1 MMDTLV
7 QVCACLFALL
17 QVPVQAVRT
26 VLELEREQELLPEA
40 HAQLTKLRASSTRD
54 SKIKMSRDWRSSHAA
69 GVVCAETWPPRLCAH
84 LHDAKITKM
93 DHQVMTAVDRVVS
106 ITHMHITC
114 RTHSTGIITLSLL
127 YYWYYTTRS

>member
-1 MMDTLV
+1 MVDTLV

-69 GVVCAETWPPRLCAH
+69 GVVCAETCPPRLCAH
-84 LHDAKITKM
+84 LHDANITKM
-93 DHQVMTAVDRVVS
+93 EQALWLATADDNGE
-106 ITHMHITC
+106 
-114 RTHSTGIITLSLL
+114 RTGEETSC
-127 YYWYYTTRS
+127 W